1 MFLDN
6 IFAKSLL
13 WLSHIQAELAEDK
26 AKTYAE
32 NEKARKERIA
42 QDLLEALLQ
51 ASSGSADAIA
61 GIYKL
66 VFDKELKND
75 SGYWAELYK
84 DALKADA
91 HKMSLSEKRKAA
103 SVLPGFSLSTVE
115 HEKLLAGLGFSI
127 SDGANYNMSDL
138 KRLLEQKRQVA

>member
-6 IFAKSLL
+6 ILAKSLL

-42 QDLLEALLQ
+42 QDLLL

-61 GIYKL
+61 RIYKSI
-66 VFDKELKND
+66 FGKELKSSTQWSD
-75 SGYWAELYK
+75 LYQ
-84 DALKADA
+84 DALKSDA
-91 HKMSLSEKRKAA
+91 HKMSLSEKRKASA
-103 SVLPGFSLSTVE
+103 ELPGFSLSTNE